1 MRKRRAG
8 LIAMISFTILLCVCM
23 VQFPT
28 DFISAADS
36 SYTTM
41 GGISAGDQLSDG
53 AVLPWP
59 SIEGV
64 TVVNSYVYIYQ
75 DAWGATDTLFRSFRQ
90 ENGKT
95 FTMPLYDELK
105 GSFWLYMPKGET
117 FGYWKVT
124 GMTADVSEKVVTFFW
139 HIKLVRQKTDNAP
152 GSETPENPGTSGSE
166 TPEPPG
172 TSGSETPEN
181 PGTSGDG
188 NTGSG
193 NDPSGSE
200 TPGNPDTSGSGNT
213 GAGNGSAENPGTSG
227 SGNTGA
233 GNGSAEN
240 PGTSGGSK
248 PDGGEN
254 ELPVDSNTSQNPPKT
269 TGSTKI
275 SAAGTYHLSA
285 GTTYVLDG
293 PVGVKGDHSCY
304 ASGISFQVDK
314 NGNYTFR

>member
-1 MRKRRAG
+1 MKKRRAR

-41 GGISAGDQLSDG
+41 GSISAGDRLSDG

-90 ENGKT
+90 ENGKA
-95 FTMPLYDELK
+95 FTMPLYEELK
-105 GSFWLYMPKGET
+105 GSFWLYMPKDET

-124 GMTADVSEKVVTFFW
+124 GMTADVSERVVTFFW
-139 HIKLVRQKTDNAP
+139 HIKLVRQKIGNAP
-152 GSETPENPGTSGSE
+152 GSE

-172 TSGSETPEN
+172 TSG
-181 PGTSGDG
+181 G
-188 NTGSG
+188 
-193 NDPSGSE
+193 E
-200 TPGNPDTSGSGNT
+200 TPGTPGGDN
-213 GAGNGSAENPGTSG
+213 AGNDK
-227 SGNTGA
+227 
-233 GNGSAEN
+233 
-240 PGTSGGSK
+240 PGTSGGETPGTPGGDNAGNDKPGTPGGDNAGDESETPEPPGGNNAGNDKPGTPGGDKPGAGGNEPSESPDTSHNPSK
-248 PDGGEN
+248 P
-254 ELPVDSNTSQNPPKT
+254 

-275 SAAGTYHLSA
+275 SAAGTYNLSA

-293 PVGVKGDHSCY
+293 PVGVKGDNSYY
-304 ASGISFQVDK
+304 ASGISFQVNT

>member
-1 MRKRRAG
+1 MKKRRAR

-41 GGISAGDQLSDG
+41 GSISAGDRLSDG

-90 ENGKT
+90 ENGKA
-95 FTMPLYDELK
+95 FTMPLYEELK
-105 GSFWLYMPKGET
+105 GSFWLYMPKDET

-124 GMTADVSEKVVTFFW
+124 GMTADVSERVVTFFW
-139 HIKLVRQKTDNAP
+139 HIKLVRQKIGNAP
-152 GSETPENPGTSGSE
+152 GSE

-172 TSGSETPEN
+172 TSGGETPGTPGGDNAGNETPGTPGGDNAGDESETPEPPGGN
-181 PGTSGDG
+181 NAGNDKPGTPGGDKPGAGG
-188 NTGSG
+188 NE
-193 NDPSGSE
+193 PSES
-200 TPGNPDTSGSGNT
+200 PDTSH
-213 GAGNGSAENPGTSG
+213 NP
-227 SGNTGA
+227 
-233 GNGSAEN
+233 
-240 PGTSGGSK
+240 SK
-248 PDGGEN
+248 P
-254 ELPVDSNTSQNPPKT
+254 

-275 SAAGTYHLSA
+275 SAAGTYNLSA

-293 PVGVKGDHSCY
+293 PVGVKGDNSYY
-304 ASGISFQVDK
+304 ASGISFQVNT

>member
-1 MRKRRAG
+1 MKKRRAR

-41 GGISAGDQLSDG
+41 GSISAGDRLSDG

-90 ENGKT
+90 ENGKA
-95 FTMPLYDELK
+95 FTMPLYEELK
-105 GSFWLYMPKGET
+105 GSFWLYMPKDET

-124 GMTADVSEKVVTFFW
+124 GMTADVSERVVTFFW
-139 HIKLVRQKTDNAP
+139 HIKLVRQKIGNAP
-152 GSETPENPGTSGSE
+152 GSE

-172 TSGSETPEN
+172 TSGGETPGTPGGDNAGNDKPGTPGGDNAGDESETPEPPGGN
-181 PGTSGDG
+181 NAGNDKPGTPGGDKPGAGG
-188 NTGSG
+188 NE
-193 NDPSGSE
+193 PSES
-200 TPGNPDTSGSGNT
+200 PDTSH
-213 GAGNGSAENPGTSG
+213 NP
-227 SGNTGA
+227 
-233 GNGSAEN
+233 
-240 PGTSGGSK
+240 SK
-248 PDGGEN
+248 P
-254 ELPVDSNTSQNPPKT
+254 

-275 SAAGTYHLSA
+275 SAAGTYNLSA

-293 PVGVKGDHSCY
+293 PVGVKGDNSYY
-304 ASGISFQVDK
+304 ASGISFQVNT